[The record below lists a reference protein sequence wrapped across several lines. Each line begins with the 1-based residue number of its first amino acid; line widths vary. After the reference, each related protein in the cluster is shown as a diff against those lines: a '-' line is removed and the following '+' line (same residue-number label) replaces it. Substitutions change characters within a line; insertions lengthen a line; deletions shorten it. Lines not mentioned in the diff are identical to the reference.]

1 MVFITIID
9 ILYYKCQQP
18 ESNKK
23 EEKFLMENAL
33 EMLNDPEVIE
43 RFGFD
48 QDSRLIP
55 NVLHDIC
62 VPDVKYICT
71 QPIDLYVPIPATG
84 GDLVSGSCRN
94 ELIPLTP
101 DVSCDVSVI
110 CAEESLKPNC
120 LGVDIKVGFQ
130 IVLTPPPNTNLCPT
144 LVINHYQD
152 FECTTFCPFP
162 SGAPISGDAVR
173 NALKKIDGSCVVVK
187 DLCCHIDDGQCSRV
201 HIQGTLI
208 DKLWK
213 HENLIVLA
221 VKPYGG
227 VTVCQEFPEPHKIGK
242 CEPCP
247 VTPNGVRCGCC

>member
-1 MVFITIID
+1 
-9 ILYYKCQQP
+9 
-18 ESNKK
+18 
-23 EEKFLMENAL
+23 MENAL

-227 VTVCQEFPEPHKIGK
+227 VTVSQEFPEPHKIGK

>member
-1 MVFITIID
+1 M
-9 ILYYKCQQP
+9 
-18 ESNKK
+18 EK
-23 EEKFLMENAL
+23 EF
-33 EMLNDPEVIE
+33 EMLNDPEVVE

-48 QDSRLIP
+48 QDSRIIP

-84 GDLVSGSCRN
+84 GDLVTGSCRN

-101 DVSCDVSVI
+101 DVNCAVSVI
-110 CAEESLKPNC
+110 CAEEKLKPTC

-130 IVLTPPPNTNLCPT
+130 IILTPPNPMICPT
-144 LVINHYQD
+144 MVINHYED

-173 NALKKIDGSCVVVK
+173 NALKTIDGSCVVVK
-187 DLCCHIDDGQCSRV
+187 DLCCHIDNGQCSRV
-201 HIQGTLI
+201 HIIGCLI

-227 VTVCQEFPEPHKIGK
+227 VTVSQEFPEPHKIGE
-242 CEPCP
+242 CQPCP
-247 VTPNGVRCGCC
+247 PPANGGRCGCC